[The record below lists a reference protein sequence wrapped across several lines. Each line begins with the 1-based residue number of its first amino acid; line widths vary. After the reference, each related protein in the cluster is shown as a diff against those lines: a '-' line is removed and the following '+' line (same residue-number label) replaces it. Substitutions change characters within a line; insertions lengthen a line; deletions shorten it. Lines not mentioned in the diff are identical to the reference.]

1 MHRTPYLTILPLLR
15 VHCLFQTRQLEN
27 WQMSLLTPHLPVVS
41 LKDHSLSS
49 YPSSSRLSSGPAVL
63 LVDQPLTYYC
73 PLRPSPPSC
82 LSMTSCLSSGP
93 VVFLIY
99 QLLTQLWP
107 LRRSPH
113 APSPRS
119 RTSTLS
125 TCTTA
130 GSPTSPSPP
139 STDSRASDFFA
150 SQAMLL
156 AICPLHRW
164 PATTNTSTILTRS
177 TYCLFLA
184 EWARASRGAESG
196 WQLYWGE
203 IIFVTKLW
211 LILF

>member
-1 MHRTPYLTILPLLR
+1 MHQTPYLTILPLLWVPR
-15 VHCLFQTRQLEN
+15 LCRTCQPEN
-27 WQMSLLTPHLPVVS
+27 WQMSLLVPHLPVVS
-41 LKDHSLSS
+41 RNDQLSLFW
-49 YPSSSRLSSGPAVL
+49 
-63 LVDQPLTYYC
+63 TN
-73 PLRPSPPSC
+73 C
-82 LSMTSCLSSGP
+82 LFSWP
-93 VVFLIY
+93 VVSIVG

-107 LRRSPH
+107 LRPSPH

-119 RTSTLS
+119 RTSSRS

-139 STDSRASDFFA
+139 STDSTVSDFFA

-184 EWARASRGAESG
+184 EWARASGGAESG

-211 LILF
+211 LLLF

>member
-1 MHRTPYLTILPLLR
+1 MHQTPYLTILPLLR

-63 LVDQPLTYYC
+63 LVDQTLTYYC
-73 PLRPSPPSC
+73 PLRP
-82 LSMTSCLSSGP
+82 
-93 VVFLIY
+93 
-99 QLLTQLWP
+99 
-107 LRRSPH
+107 SPH

-164 PATTNTSTILTRS
+164 PATTNASAILTRGA
-177 TYCLFLA
+177 YCPFLA